1 MQATSIAQTAQV
13 ATLTAINFHDF
24 LNSIG
29 LSQIRYGRGL
39 LRWVFDQPAKRF
51 AREVSTFDQ
60 ITGEQGLAASSMWLL
75 RRFASELH
83 VAGAANVPASG
94 PVMIASNHPGAVD
107 TIALFAGIPRHD
119 LATLA
124 AERPFLQALT
134 HVHRHLVTV
143 SEAVEDRAMS
153 VRTITRVFRQGR
165 AILTFP
171 AGKIEPDPL
180 VQTGAVESAIE
191 SLATWSDSIGV
202 FARLVPGLQIV
213 PTIVSG
219 VLSSAAQQHW
229 LTKLRRQRK
238 DRELFGAMLQ
248 IVMPRF
254 HNVKVRIAFGEP
266 VCIDNLAANR
276 NATSATQAVIAR
288 ARALIESPPQ
298 SAAWQRLL

>member
-1 MQATSIAQTAQV
+1 MQAAPIAPSAQV

-29 LSQIRYGRGL
+29 LSRIRYGRAL
-39 LRWVFDQPAKRF
+39 LRWIFDHPAKRF

-60 ITGEQGLAASSMWLL
+60 ITGAQGLAASSMWLL

-83 VAGAANVPASG
+83 VSGAANVPASG

-107 TIALFAGIPRHD
+107 TIALFASIPRKD
-119 LATLA
+119 LYTLA

-143 SEAVEDRAMS
+143 SEAVEDRALS
-153 VRTITRVFRQGR
+153 VRAITRVFRQGR

-180 VQTGAVESAIE
+180 VQPNALE
-191 SLATWSDSIGV
+191 SLATWSDSISV

-219 VLSSAAQQHW
+219 VLSTAAQNHW
-229 LTKLRRQRK
+229 LTKFRRQRK

-248 IVMPRF
+248 IVMARF
-254 HNVKVRIAFGEP
+254 HDVKVRVAFGEP
-266 VCIDNLAANR
+266 VCIDGIGADRA
-276 NATSATQAVIAR
+276 SATVTQQVINR
-288 ARALIESPPQ
+288 ARAMIESPPTT
-298 SAAWQRLL
+298 WQRMM

>member
-1 MQATSIAQTAQV
+1 MQATPTIQTTQV

-29 LSQIRYGRGL
+29 LSRIRYGRTL
-39 LRWVFDQPAKRF
+39 LRWIFDQPAKRF

-83 VAGAANVPASG
+83 VSGAANVPATG

-107 TIALFAGIPRHD
+107 TIALFASIPRPD
-119 LATLA
+119 LSTLA

-143 SEAVEDRAMS
+143 SEAVEDRARS

-180 VQTGAVESAIE
+180 LQAGAVE
-191 SLATWSDSIGV
+191 SLATWSDSISV

-213 PTIVSG
+213 PTMVSG

-248 IVMPRF
+248 IVLPRF

-266 VCIDNLAANR
+266 VCVDDLAADR
-276 NATSATQAVIAR
+276 TATSVTQQVIDR
-288 ARALIESPPQ
+288 ARALIESPPP
-298 SAAWQRLL
+298 STAWQRLM